1 MTSFV
6 LGYHGCDAE
15 VAERLLAGEPFKPSE
30 NRYDWLGHGIYFWEA
45 NPDRGLE
52 FAHLSSGRT
61 GSAIAQPAVV
71 GAVLDLGLCLD
82 MTTSSAAR
90 LVARAYASMRATAD
104 ALGAELP
111 RNSKD
116 MMRRDLDCAVINR
129 LHEMVAEEDVVIDTV
144 KGIFVEDDPIYVG
157 SGFHR
162 STHVQIAVRNPGCI
176 KGVFRVPRTHLALL
190 ARETGTAA

>member
-1 MTSFV
+1 M
-6 LGYHGCDAE
+6 AE
-15 VAERLLAGEPFKPSE
+15 ALLAGEPFRASE
-30 NRYDWLGHGIYFWEA
+30 NAYDWLGHGVYFWEA
-45 NPDRGLE
+45 NPDRGLD
-52 FAHLSSGRT
+52 FAKV
-61 GSAIAQPAVV
+61 SAARPRSKISEPTLV

-82 MTTSSAAR
+82 MTTLGSIA
-90 LVARAYASMRATAD
+90 LVEEAYQSLRES
-104 ALGAELP
+104 LEISGKPLP

-116 MMRRDLDCAVINR
+116 MLRRDLDCAVVNR
-129 LHEMVAEEDVVIDTV
+129 LYEMLVAQNNPFDTV